1 MKTIRIIFLLTFAC
15 LELTSCKK
23 DTTVTI
29 LGKWN
34 IINDSKTFGI
44 GPNTQYQKYIGVPGD
59 HFDFRPDGNLYIKE
73 GANLDTLSYTIYPD
87 NKITITSFGWVVN
100 SVSIMSDIT
109 SLTSR
114 LATIHASN
122 INNPGGVYER
132 TLNLSR

>member
-1 MKTIRIIFLLTFAC
+1 MKSILIIFLLAFAC

-23 DTTVTI
+23 DTAVTI

-44 GPNTQYQKYIGVPGD
+44 GPNIQYQNYIGVPGD
-59 HFDFRPDGNLYIKE
+59 HFDFRTDGNLYTKE

-87 NKITITSFGWVVN
+87 NKITIASFGWVVN
-100 SVSIMSDIT
+100 GVSIMSDIT
-109 SLTSR
+109 SLTSH
-114 LATIHASN
+114 LATIHAPN